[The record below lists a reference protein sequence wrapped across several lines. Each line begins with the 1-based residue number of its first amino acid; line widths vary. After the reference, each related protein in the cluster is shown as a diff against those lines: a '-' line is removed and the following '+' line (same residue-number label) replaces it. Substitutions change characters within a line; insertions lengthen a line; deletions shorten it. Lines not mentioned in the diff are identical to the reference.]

1 MTSVLVR
8 SAMLLALAWIAG
20 FVWFVM
26 SLPEPAPDDI
36 RTEGIVVL
44 TGGPGRIARGVDL
57 LRAGKADRL
66 LISGVDASVRPIE
79 LAIELN
85 VPADVFECC
94 IDLGKQAA
102 DTRGN
107 GEEIAAWVRQYE
119 YTSVRLV
126 TSQFHVARATAEARA
141 RVGAGVTLVPDAVP
155 ARMSARVLALEYSKF
170 LFRRLLLLMGEA

>member
-1 MTSVLVR
+1 MISILVR

-26 SLPEPAPDDI
+26 SLPEPAPDHI

-66 LISGVDASVRPIE
+66 LISGVDVTVRPIE
-79 LAIELN
+79 LAVELG
-85 VPADVFECC
+85 VSPKVFECC

-107 GEEIAAWVRQYE
+107 GAEIAEWVGQHKYK
-119 YTSVRLV
+119 SVRLV
-126 TSQFHVARATAEARA
+126 TSQFHIKRATAEARA
-141 RVGAGVTLVPDAVP
+141 RIGSGVRLVPDAVP
-155 ARMSARVLALEYSKF
+155 QRMSARVLALEYSKF
-170 LFRRLLLLMGEA
+170 LFRSLLLLMGEA